1 MGATCGKSRVAKKVA
16 PQDTH
21 AFGKLILFGEHFVVY
36 QVPALVAA
44 VAAYTDCEV
53 SFTDSPGLT
62 VTDERPAVPGYKKE
76 KKEEARCLPHTSYF
90 SRNPPSF
97 PRFTTATGPP
107 PPRALHRHGPMVLFF
122 SSSSQLFITS
132 MVTRRS

>member
-1 MGATCGKSRVAKKVA
+1 MGAVCGKSRVAKKVA

-76 KKEEARCLPHTSYF
+76 KKEEARCLSHTSYF
-90 SRNPPSF
+90 SRNPHTHLS
-97 PRFTTATGPP
+97 RVSP
-107 PPRALHRHGPMVLFF
+107 PPRALHRHGPSTATGPWFCSSLPLLN
-122 SSSSQLFITS
+122 SSS
-132 MVTRRS
+132 RAG